1 MMVGSGGLVISCLL
15 RKRILAGSTPAGVDR
30 FSGYTKIV
38 GMHVSYDYVAC
49 YDCWEGNRPIPVHH
63 PDNLNRHRRVGRDQ
77 TTGIIGHQGSDVSR
91 VTRDTRMRP
100 VNRLDWEA
108 DRPE

>member
-1 MMVGSGGLVISCLL
+1 MTASRNNTSLFTPPYSLHKYTGKILL
-15 RKRILAGSTPAGVDR
+15 GQEALTR
-30 FSGYTKIV
+30 FKG
-38 GMHVSYDYVAC
+38 
-49 YDCWEGNRPIPVHH
+49 YDCWEGNQPIPVHH

-91 VTRDTRMRP
+91 VTGDTRIRP